1 MAYFISYGK
10 TKSKR
15 KFVQKSYKTKA
26 DAQKDLPKYKGKRP
40 RIVKI

>member
-15 KFVQKSYKTKA
+15 KFAEKSYKTKA
-26 DAQKDLPKYKGKRP
+26 NARKALPKYKGKKP